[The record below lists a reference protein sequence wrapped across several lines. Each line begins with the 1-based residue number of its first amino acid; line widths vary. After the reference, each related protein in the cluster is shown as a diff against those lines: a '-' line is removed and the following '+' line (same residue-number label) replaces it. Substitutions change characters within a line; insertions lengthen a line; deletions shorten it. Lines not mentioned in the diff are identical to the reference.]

1 MSATGAGYDLSTTTF
16 SPDGRVFQVEY
27 ASKAVEKSGTAI
39 GVRCVDGVVLGV
51 EKLIL
56 SKMLVEGSNR
66 RIHNVDMHAG
76 IALAGLAADAK
87 QIVNRARSEARSYRE
102 FYGTP
107 IGGKVLNDRL
117 SGFVH
122 LYTLY
127 WYLRPFGASVL
138 LACYD
143 TDGPQLYMIEP
154 SGVSYRYLASAI
166 GKNTNGARTELEK
179 IKFNEITCRQAVK
192 EVAKIIYKLHDDV
205 KDKDFELEL
214 SWVCNE
220 SQRKHTMVPKAV
232 RDEAVRAAKDAKE
245 KAEMEDSD
253 DDDEEKGKG
262 KSEDSAK
269 AKEGG
274 SGTAAT
280 KPPGGAPSK
289 GGSSTKSKPA
299 SAGPASASDKGGSS

>member
-1 MSATGAGYDLSTTTF
+1 MSATGAGYDLSVTTF

-143 TDGPQLYMIEP
+143 TEGPQLYMIEP
-154 SGVSYRYLASAI
+154 SGVSYRYLASSI

-179 IKFNEITCRQAVK
+179 IKFNQITCRQAVN

-214 SWVCNE
+214 SWVCDE
-220 SQRKHTMVPKAV
+220 SLKKHQMVPKAV
-232 RDEAVRAAKDAKE
+232 RDEAVRLAKEAKD
-245 KAEMEDSD
+245 KAEMDDSD

-262 KSEDSAK
+262 KSEDTSKTKDTKTTAAGSAK
-269 AKEGG
+269 DGP
-274 SGTAAT
+274 TT
-280 KPPGGAPSK
+280 Q
-289 GGSSTKSKPA
+289 SKPA
-299 SAGPASASDKGGSS
+299 GAGAAPAPKSGEKKP